1 MCRAHA
7 AVHCRPVFSS
17 VSILGIKCQPLPL
30 RGGKAFRQLPTSW
43 KLSPSHPPTPAHI
56 NKLLFFGTAQQLRS
70 RWSGEG
76 WSCWSVAASSS
87 GWASP
92 MASSASGCRLC
103 LASPRFPSLPV
114 YMLPSNLFLLSTCR
128 CWSCYFL
135 GTSGAPVRTAWW
147 RDCLRVSPFQ
157 PPLSFA
163 PSLTL
168 SRQSPYPFG
177 ARGRRAASLG
187 SVQPETDLQLGW
199 PWGDCGLFW

>member
-1 MCRAHA
+1 MA
-7 AVHCRPVFSS
+7 SS
-17 VSILGIKCQPLPL
+17 VSRSPCEGGRLSGNSPLP
-30 RGGKAFRQLPTSW
+30 GNFLP
-43 KLSPSHPPTPAHI
+43 HPPPLPPAAHI

-76 WSCWSVAASSS
+76 RSCWSVAASSF

-92 MASSASGCRLC
+92 VASSASGCRLC
-103 LASPRFPSLPV
+103 LASPSFPSLPI
-114 YMLPSNLFLLSTCR
+114 YMLPCNLFLLSTCR

-147 RDCLRVSPFQ
+147 FLSPSLLSSLLL
-157 PPLSFA
+157 PLA

-168 SRQSPYPFG
+168 SGQSPYPFG
-177 ARGRRAASLG
+177 ARGCRAASLG

-199 PWGDCGLFW
+199 PWGDCGLFWWKRLCQGPWILG